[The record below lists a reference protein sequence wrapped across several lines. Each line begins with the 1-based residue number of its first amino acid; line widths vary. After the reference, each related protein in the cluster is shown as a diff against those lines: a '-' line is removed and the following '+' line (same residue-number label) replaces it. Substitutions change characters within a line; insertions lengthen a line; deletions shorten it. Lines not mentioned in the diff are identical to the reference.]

1 MVHMGDFFGW
11 NTSIVFLWIGND
23 HWDHSGSP
31 PYGGILAPLAQNQAQ
46 KRAKSSVTDFL
57 ALDWVG

>member
-11 NTSIVFLWIGND
+11 NTSSVFLWIGND
-23 HWDHSGSP
+23 NWDLSGSP
-31 PYGGILAPLAQNQAQ
+31 SYGGILASLAQNQAQ
-46 KRAKSSVTDFL
+46 KRPKSSVTDFI